1 MKLAMSNLVR
11 SSLAV
16 SALTLAA
23 SLGQAADTPP
33 SIAAPIFDKP
43 HIGELPVGTKLTYNF
58 KRDGSEPKL
67 LGPNFKDNIGL
78 NVDEVTDDGTRT
90 VSVQVFSGERGRD
103 PRTLAGL
110 TGNPVLVF
118 YLDRAV
124 SNFALLAGGSTAY
137 HKNRFRM
144 AMGTKEGLVPAKFQ
158 YNGKT
163 VDGYRLAIRPFTG
176 DNRNVSKMKGYEN
189 AHFEVLMSDAV
200 PGYFAEFTSSY
211 SSPLEGSPSLTERI
225 AIEGLGATTKA
236 EAKLP
241 GEKK

>member
-1 MKLAMSNLVR
+1 MKLAMSHLVR
-11 SSLAV
+11 SSLTVA
-16 SALTLAA
+16 ALTLAA
-23 SLGQAADTPP
+23 SLSQAADTPP
-33 SIAAPIFDKP
+33 TIAAALFDTP
-43 HIGELPVGTKLTYNF
+43 HIAELPAGTKLTYNF
-58 KRDGSEPKL
+58 QRDASEPKL
-67 LGPNFKDNIGL
+67 LGPNFKDDIGV
-78 NVDEVTDDGTRT
+78 NVDEVTDDGKRT
-90 VSVQVFSGERGRD
+90 VSIRVFSGDRGRD
-103 PRTLAGL
+103 VRTITGL

-124 SNFALLAGGSTAY
+124 ANFGLLAGGSTAY

-189 AHFEVLMSDAV
+189 AHFEFLMSDAV

-211 SSPLEGSPSLTERI
+211 SSPLKGSPSLKERI
-225 AIEGLGATTKA
+225 AIEGLGETTKA